1 MPKANMSVKL
11 TSKMM
16 SAKDRKLREKVEDS
30 FKGKPLSQRAPKNLT
45 ADQAKI
51 YRKLYKI
58 MVPSDILSALDEKT
72 LSNAAIIINR
82 LDRID
87 EIINE
92 KVDNL
97 YDKNLLA
104 ARKEYFNQ
112 YLQICK
118 ELCLS
123 PSSRA
128 KMGTLAVTKS
138 KLETDPLMRI
148 LDGGKK

>member
-1 MPKANMSVKL
+1 MAKSNMSVKV

-16 SAKDRKLREKVEDS
+16 SAKDRKIRETVEDS
-30 FKGKPLSQRAPKNLT
+30 LKGVALSGRAPKNLT
-45 ADQAKI
+45 APQAKI

-58 MVPSDILSALDEKT
+58 LLPSDMLSALDEKT

-82 LDRID
+82 LDLID

-92 KVDNL
+92 RVDNL
-97 YDKNLLA
+97 YDRNLLA

-123 PSSRA
+123 PSARA
-128 KMGTLAVTKS
+128 KMGTMAVNKS
-138 KLETDPLMRI
+138 KMEADPLMKI
-148 LDGGKK
+148 LGGDKK